1 MILNS
6 LVVILLIIVLDF
18 LMGVLTSIKNK
29 TFDFCKMPQF
39 VATNIFPYVGGL
51 CVIALMAIYVT
62 EMEYLYYT
70 AAGLVGLK
78 FSKEALIDKMV
89 VLFK

>member
-29 TFDFCKMPQF
+29 TFKFSKMPQF

-78 FSKEALIDKMV
+78 FSKEALVDKMI